1 MAQQT
6 EIDYFIS
13 VFGQYYQLDDIQKT
27 TGHQNYTLAKKAYF
41 TLLS

>member
-1 MAQQT
+1 MLQQA

-13 VFGQYYQLDDIQKT
+13 VFGQYYQLDANQKT
-27 TGHQNYTLAKKAYF
+27 TQHQNYTLAKKAYF